1 LRGGLSLIILR
12 KRRFKIKSSLK
23 QLWYKLNSLV
33 IFRDIMNCRTMQS
46 LSRLLKCVSHEET
59 PTEDTVLAYAD
70 FVSDLY
76 RHHNDL
82 GTYVLTLVFEDE
94 NICMIKKG
102 KNEEISEKMLS
113 CLQNE
118 LSALEEISQ
127 ISSDEVKALIDYDGF
142 LPDWDNT
149 AYDFRAEYS
158 TRIDNV
164 DKFGYGIYAKYYM
177 FIVKDG
183 NIVPVKHP
191 DEVKLSQLIG
201 YEVQRKMIID
211 NTLALLRGKP
221 ASNVLLTGDAGT
233 GKSSSVK
240 AIANEYRKE
249 GLRII
254 EIRKDQLR
262 DIPTVIDSL
271 SSNPLKFILF
281 IDDLSFESDDDNFG
295 ALKAILEGSVSA
307 RTQNIAI
314 YATSN
319 RRHLVKENFSDR
331 NGDDV
336 HRNDTVQQLIS
347 LSERFG
353 LKISFSK
360 PLKDEYLKIVA
371 GLAAQ
376 NGLTIPE
383 EKLFAEAEQFALAKS
398 GRSARAAKQFIDKM
412 IAENT

>member
-1 LRGGLSLIILR
+1 
-12 KRRFKIKSSLK
+12 
-23 QLWYKLNSLV
+23 
-33 IFRDIMNCRTMQS
+33 MQS
-46 LSRLLKCVSHEET
+46 LSALLKCVSNEET
-59 PTEDTVLAYAD
+59 ALDETIHAYAD

-82 GTYVLTLVFEDE
+82 GTYILTLVFEDE
-94 NICMIKKG
+94 NICMIKKSQNTEVG
-102 KNEEISEKMLS
+102 DKIKI
-113 CLQNE
+113 CLENE
-118 LSALEEISQ
+118 LMSLEEISQ
-127 ISSDEVKALIDYDGF
+127 LTSEEVKRCIEYDGF

-149 AYDFRAEYS
+149 SYDFRSQYK

-164 DKFGYGIYAKYYM
+164 DRFGYGIYAKYYM

-191 DEVKLSQLIG
+191 DEIKLSQLIG
-201 YEVQRKMIID
+201 YEIQRQMIID

-240 AIANEYRKE
+240 AIANEYRE
-249 GLRII
+249 QGLRII
-254 EIRKDQLR
+254 EIRKDQLH
-262 DIPTVIDSL
+262 DIPMIMDSL
-271 SSNPLKFILF
+271 SKNPLKFILF

-307 RTQNIAI
+307 RAANIAI

-360 PLKDEYLKIVA
+360 PSKDEYLNIVSGIA
-371 GLAAQ
+371 KQSGL
-376 NGLTIPE
+376 NIPE
-383 EKLFAEAEQFALAKS
+383 EKLFEEAERFAIAKS
-398 GRSARAAKQFIDKM
+398 GRSARAAKQIVDRL

>member
-1 LRGGLSLIILR
+1 
-12 KRRFKIKSSLK
+12 
-23 QLWYKLNSLV
+23 
-33 IFRDIMNCRTMQS
+33 MNCRTMQS
-46 LSRLLKCVSHEET
+46 LSRLLKCVSHDDT
-59 PTEDTVLAYAD
+59 PTEDSILAYAD

-102 KNEEISEKMLS
+102 RNEEISEKMLS

-240 AIANEYRKE
+240 AIANEYRNE

-271 SSNPLKFILF
+271 SCNPLKFILF

-371 GLAAQ
+371 GLAEQ

-383 EKLFAEAEQFALAKS
+383 EKLFAEAEQFAIAKS

>member
-1 LRGGLSLIILR
+1 
-12 KRRFKIKSSLK
+12 
-23 QLWYKLNSLV
+23 
-33 IFRDIMNCRTMQS
+33 MNCRTMQS

-59 PTEDTVLAYAD
+59 PTEDSILAYAD

-383 EKLFAEAEQFALAKS
+383 EKLFAEAEQFAIAKS